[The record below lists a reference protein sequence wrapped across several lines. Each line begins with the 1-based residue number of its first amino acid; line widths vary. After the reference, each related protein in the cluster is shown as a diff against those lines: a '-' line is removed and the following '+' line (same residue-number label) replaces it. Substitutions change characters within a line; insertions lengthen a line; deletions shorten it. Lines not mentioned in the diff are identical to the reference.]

1 MAQQLVSNCGDQTQS
16 ECADVNEADSQRS
29 HGSVCCCGGTLT
41 GQALGAYCEC
51 IAGKDSPATMWPPP
65 FLLLHTTWL
74 KESTLC
80 QQTKLVHTTNV
91 CGRGMLP

>member
-1 MAQQLVSNCGDQTQS
+1 MTQT
-16 ECADVNEADSQRS
+16 EFDCVLLFLPR
-29 HGSVCCCGGTLT
+29 
-41 GQALGAYCEC
+41 
-51 IAGKDSPATMWPPP
+51 KDSLATMWLPH

-91 CGRGMLP
+91 CGRGMLPRKLHQLLSMTYKLLSKFV

>member
-29 HGSVCCCGGTLT
+29 VCCCGGTLT

-51 IAGKDSPATMWPPP
+51 IAG
-65 FLLLHTTWL
+65 
-74 KESTLC
+74 
-80 QQTKLVHTTNV
+80 
-91 CGRGMLP
+91 